1 MGVCIRSWLG
11 TYLYG
16 FCTLGACTVA
26 LTDASFSPLFSVDSP
41 SFLFRFGC
49 RMSCSLLSLSTVLSQ
64 SCGGIFV
71 VSVFASPPIAATI
84 QSSGGNRWVS

>member
-1 MGVCIRSWLG
+1 VLH
-11 TYLYG
+11 
-16 FCTLGACTVA
+16 FVH
-26 LTDASFSPLFSVDSP
+26 FFSVDGP
-41 SFLFRFGC
+41 SFLFGFGC

-84 QSSGGNRWVS
+84 QFSGVTNGCEIYGALRHLRYSSDWS